1 MAKTEKIVDLKSKAE
16 KITDEQLKK
25 VQDTVNNL
33 NRSQLEIG
41 SMEIKKHE
49 MMHQIAGLRDG
60 LTVLQGEFEKE
71 YGHTD
76 FEVSEEFGRY
86 TITPINNPKF
96 ASAYE
101 RDRQKQINRREKGI
115 GWQRSDNMG
124 NKTDKWS

>member
-1 MAKTEKIVDLKSKAE
+1 MAKKEKIVDLKSKPE

-71 YGHTD
+71 YGTFD
-76 FEVSEEFGRY
+76 INIQDGIINYPKENGEVNS
-86 TITPINNPKF
+86 
-96 ASAYE
+96 
-101 RDRQKQINRREKGI
+101 
-115 GWQRSDNMG
+115 
-124 NKTDKWS
+124 